1 MGKSGGGGAPAQLEP
16 PKTPAPGLPNMPGG
30 FNYSSPYRSQNFG
43 LFPSIAPYQE
53 FSFADFLRPSQQGQ
67 PANFPVNSPGT
78 STSDMLFGISGSPS
92 TTHPLGDDS
101 DRRPHQELLGRTPL
115 SKPNQELFGKTP
127 AGQTYT
133 MTYPS
138 GDTMLGFV
146 PQQRPSNG
154 KGPFLPGGPGQ
165 NGYMRNNGF
174 WDQMSGSLL
183 DEAQLRNTQAADAAA
198 AAKAEEER
206 LKKLKEAA
214 RDNEHRNG
222 SEK

>member
-1 MGKSGGGGAPAQLEP
+1 MGKGGGGGAPAQLEP

-43 LFPSIAPYQE
+43 LYPSIAPYQE
-53 FSFADFLRPSQQGQ
+53 FGLADPFRQSQ
-67 PANFPVNSPGT
+67 
-78 STSDMLFGISGSPS
+78 
-92 TTHPLGDDS
+92 HPLGDDS
-101 DRRPHQELLGRTPL
+101 DRRPHI
-115 SKPNQELFGKTP
+115 ELFGRAPVGALETTTDP
-127 AGQTYT
+127 YGGT
-133 MTYPS
+133 MVGLAPQQPFGLAPQQPS
-138 GDTMLGFV
+138 G
-146 PQQRPSNG
+146 SG

-183 DEAQLRNTQAADAAA
+183 DEAQLRNTQAADSAA

-206 LKKLKEAA
+206 LKKLKEDA
-214 RDNEHRNG
+214 RNNEHRNG

>member
-1 MGKSGGGGAPAQLEP
+1 
-16 PKTPAPGLPNMPGG
+16 
-30 FNYSSPYRSQNFG
+30 
-43 LFPSIAPYQE
+43 
-53 FSFADFLRPSQQGQ
+53 
-67 PANFPVNSPGT
+67 
-78 STSDMLFGISGSPS
+78 
-92 TTHPLGDDS
+92 
-101 DRRPHQELLGRTPL
+101 
-115 SKPNQELFGKTP
+115 
-127 AGQTYT
+127 

-146 PQQRPSNG
+146 PQQQQLPSNG

-183 DEAQLRNTQAADAAA
+183 DEAQLRNDAAA

-206 LKKLKEAA
+206 LKKLKEDA
-214 RDNEHRNG
+214 RDKEQRNG